1 MITIIDFLYIII
13 AFSTGWHVL
22 LPGTGFFYLYSTQYG
37 NDYTNF
43 DMKNATNDKIIG
55 GIPSPI
61 PRVIASNGKNP
72 SPAPPPP
79 TTASAPYII
88 KRIIVV

>member
-1 MITIIDFLYIII
+1 
-13 AFSTGWHVL
+13 
-22 LPGTGFFYLYSTQYG
+22 
-37 NDYTNF
+37 
-43 DMKNATNDKIIG
+43 MKNAINDKIIG

-79 TTASAPYII
+79 TMASAPYII
-88 KRIIVV
+88 KRIIEIPDNTSEGDTMFELIFN

>member
-1 MITIIDFLYIII
+1 INIPVTVSIMPKTLK
-13 AFSTGWHVL
+13 G
-22 LPGTGFFYLYSTQYG
+22 GF
-37 NDYTNF
+37 F

-55 GIPSPI
+55 GIPRPI

-79 TTASAPYII
+79 TMASAPYII
-88 KRIIVV
+88 KRIIEIPDNTSDGDIMFQLIFN